1 MSDKEYN
8 ECRIQINAL
17 VASWRKRLGLNDYTI
32 TLTFSRGF
40 CQENPDR
47 GAYTNVFWAYQDA
60 EIIFYLEQL
69 KDSYKSLEAIIVHE
83 LTHILL
89 APIASNLEPGF
100 EQQHEFACENIAR
113 VFLKM
118 TAIITTPILRSG

>member
-1 MSDKEYN
+1 MSDEEYN
-8 ECRIQINAL
+8 ELRKQINVL
-17 VASWRKRLGLNDYTI
+17 VADWRKRLGLNDYTI

-47 GAYTNVFWAYQDA
+47 GAYTNVFWPYQDA
-60 EIIFYLEQL
+60 EITFYLEQL
-69 KDSYKSLEAIIVHE
+69 KGAYKSLESIVVHE

-100 EQQHEFACENIAR
+100 EQQHEFTCENIAR
-113 VFLKM
+113 VFLK
-118 TAIITTPILRSG
+118 IKGGEE

>member
-1 MSDKEYN
+1 MSDGEYN
-8 ECRIQINAL
+8 ELRTQINVL
-17 VASWRKRLGLNDYTI
+17 VTDWRKRLGLSDYII

-47 GAYTNVFWAYQDA
+47 VAYTNVFWAYQDA
-60 EIIFYLEQL
+60 EITFYLETL

-89 APIASNLEPGF
+89 APISSNLEPGF
-100 EQQHEFACENIAR
+100 EQQHEFTCENIAR
-113 VFLKM
+113 VFLNMK
-118 TAIITTPILRSG
+118 GGEE